1 MPPDPQVD
9 LQPQADPLAQL
20 PHRDPFRFISR
31 LTSLTP
37 GKSGEAQWSL
47 RGHESFFTGHFPGD
61 PIVPGVLIS
70 EALAQL
76 SGLVA
81 LHGANGAPSGRLA
94 HVDIRFDS
102 PVRPPA
108 DILLKSALIR
118 TMGRLSQFDVSASVD
133 GIAVARGSLTL
144 ATA

>member
-1 MPPDPQVD
+1 MPPEAH
-9 LQPQADPLAQL
+9 ADPLSQL
-20 PHRDPFRFISR
+20 PHRDPFRFISS
-31 LTSLTP
+31 LVSLTP
-37 GKSGEAQWSL
+37 GKSGEATWSL
-47 RGHESFFTGHFPGD
+47 RGHEPFFTGHFPGD
-61 PIVPGVLIS
+61 PIVPGVLVS

-81 LHGANGAPSGRLA
+81 LHGADGSPSGRLA

-108 DILLKSALIR
+108 EILLKSTLTR
-118 TMGRLSQFDVSASVD
+118 TMGKLSQFDVSASVG

>member
-1 MPPDPQVD
+1 MPPDPQPEA
-9 LQPQADPLAQL
+9 QPDPLSQL

-31 LTSLTP
+31 LVSLTA
-37 GKSGEAQWSL
+37 GQSGEGTWSL
-47 RGHESFFTGHFPGD
+47 RGHEPFFTGHFPGD

-81 LHGANGAPSGRLA
+81 LHGADGAPSGRLA
-94 HVDIRFDS
+94 HVDIRFDT

-108 DILLKSALIR
+108 EILLKSTLTR
-118 TMGRLSQFDVSASVD
+118 TLGRLSQFDVSASVG
-133 GIAVARGSLTL
+133 GIAVARGSLML